1 VGGIAGHASASGR
14 YRGSFSAIETF
25 GTVVMP
31 DFRAASAHTV
41 QLNAAYRVVVN
52 GINGDV
58 NIQDTEVRIGENLI
72 RASGSVVGKPNRV
85 NLTIATKD
93 GRLQD
98 LLKIVEHDDP
108 SVVGKVSFH
117 ALVNL
122 RSGPGRFLQRLGL
135 KGELSLAEVSF
146 VKPDTQHDM
155 NAFAARVQKDPP
167 GGSNNDPP
175 PVTAT
180 ASSPT
185 TFNQGVAYF
194 RDIHVALPGADA
206 HLHGTFNL
214 LDARIHF
221 TGKVDLERDIS
232 RATTGWKS
240 VLLKPL
246 SPFFRHKDAGAI
258 VSLAVTG
265 TAKKPK
271 ITQDMLHNK

>member
-1 VGGIAGHASASGR
+1 
-14 YRGSFSAIETF
+14 
-25 GTVVMP
+25 
-31 DFRAASAHTV
+31 
-41 QLNAAYRVVVN
+41 VN
-52 GINGDV
+52 GTNGDV
-58 NIQDTEVRIGENLI
+58 KIQNTEVKTGKNLI
-72 RASGSVVGKPNRV
+72 TASGSVVGNPNRV

-93 GRLQD
+93 SRVED

-117 ALVNL
+117 AALNL
-122 RSGPGRFLQRLGL
+122 KSGPGRFLQRLGL
-135 KGELSLAEVSF
+135 KGELSLAQISF

-167 GGSNNDPP
+167 GGAKSAPP

-185 TFNQGVAYF
+185 TFNEGMAYF
-194 RDIHVALPGADA
+194 PDIHVALPGADA

-214 LDARIHF
+214 LDTRIHF

-232 RATTGWKS
+232 HATTGWKS

-246 SPFFRHKDAGAI
+246 GPFFRHNDAGAI
-258 VSLAVTG
+258 VSIAVTG
-265 TAKKPK
+265 TAAKPK
-271 ITQDMLHNK
+271 ITQNMLHKK